1 MRTYLNDENARKTI
15 ESGLDRLIISLDGTS
30 QEVYSQYRIGGDLEK
45 VLAGAA
51 NIVKWK
57 KKLNSKTPYIFFQF
71 LVVRPNE
78 HQMEEAKAL
87 AVRTG
92 VDGIRFK
99 TAQIYDY
106 EKDPNKLI
114 PQHSN
119 ISRYRKKADGE
130 YESKNRMQNH
140 CWRLWHAPV
149 ITWDGLVVPCCFDKD
164 AKHRMGDLKN
174 KPFKEIWKTTGIHRF
189 SQEDSERAGEKSIYV
204 PIAAKELKYGAI
216 DRSRGRN
223 FRRISNFMTLE
234 KDINQQ
240 VFRSE
245 YQKAIINLIYTFNW
259 VNEKINRRFEP
270 FDITQ
275 QQFNILRILRG
286 AGQPLST
293 LQIRQRMLD
302 KMSDTS
308 RIVDRL
314 VKKGMVKKSIC
325 REDRRLVDV
334 LLTDKGKK
342 LLQTMDVIE

>member
-1 MRTYLNDENARKTI
+1 
-15 ESGLDRLIISLDGTS
+15 
-30 QEVYSQYRIGGDLEK
+30 
-45 VLAGAA
+45 
-51 NIVKWK
+51 
-57 KKLNSKTPYIFFQF
+57 
-71 LVVRPNE
+71 
-78 HQMEEAKAL
+78 
-87 AVRTG
+87 
-92 VDGIRFK
+92 
-99 TAQIYDY
+99 
-106 EKDPNKLI
+106 
-114 PQHSN
+114 
-119 ISRYRKKADGE
+119 
-130 YESKNRMQNH
+130 
-140 CWRLWHAPV
+140 
-149 ITWDGLVVPCCFDKD
+149 
-164 AKHRMGDLKN
+164 
-174 KPFKEIWKTTGIHRF
+174 
-189 SQEDSERAGEKSIYV
+189 
-204 PIAAKELKYGAI
+204 
-216 DRSRGRN
+216 
-223 FRRISNFMTLE
+223 MTLE

-314 VKKGMVKKSIC
+314 VKKGMVKKSVC

-342 LLQTMDVIE
+342 LLQSMDEVNEEMESIFKYLSDDEAKLLNVLLDKIRMIENPSEDNSAETAITG

>member
-1 MRTYLNDENARKTI
+1 
-15 ESGLDRLIISLDGTS
+15 
-30 QEVYSQYRIGGDLEK
+30 
-45 VLAGAA
+45 
-51 NIVKWK
+51 
-57 KKLNSKTPYIFFQF
+57 
-71 LVVRPNE
+71 
-78 HQMEEAKAL
+78 
-87 AVRTG
+87 
-92 VDGIRFK
+92 
-99 TAQIYDY
+99 
-106 EKDPNKLI
+106 
-114 PQHSN
+114 
-119 ISRYRKKADGE
+119 
-130 YESKNRMQNH
+130 
-140 CWRLWHAPV
+140 
-149 ITWDGLVVPCCFDKD
+149 
-164 AKHRMGDLKN
+164 
-174 KPFKEIWKTTGIHRF
+174 
-189 SQEDSERAGEKSIYV
+189 
-204 PIAAKELKYGAI
+204 
-216 DRSRGRN
+216 
-223 FRRISNFMTLE
+223 MTLE

-314 VKKGMVKKSIC
+314 VKKGLVKKSTC

-342 LLQTMDVIE
+342 LLQSMDGMNEEMDSIFKYLGNDEAKLLNILLDKIRMTENTSDDNSAENAITG